1 MDKLE
6 LLDLSPLIPSTSPRF
21 GGPLNLTLTVTPDI
35 ANGEI
40 GFISNTKIVLYEPED
55 ANISMVR
62 LKALKTIL
70 LSFAKSF
77 GTSKGD
83 CLVFSLQVSLP
94 LRRDGTDGQA
104 EVFWSLQ
111 PIGANRDDVTADD
124 LQPLSGSVV
133 FLSGQ
138 SDASINLTVI
148 ADNIPEVNET
158 LLLTLD
164 R

>member
-1 MDKLE
+1 M
-6 LLDLSPLIPSTSPRF
+6 
-21 GGPLNLTLTVTPDI
+21 
-35 ANGEI
+35 
-40 GFISNTKIVLYEPED
+40 
-55 ANISMVR
+55 
-62 LKALKTIL
+62 
-70 LSFAKSF
+70 
-77 GTSKGD
+77 
-83 CLVFSLQVSLP
+83 CVFSQVSLP
-94 LRRDGTDGQA
+94 LRRDGTDGRA

-111 PIGANRDDVTADD
+111 PIGANRADVTADD

-148 ADNIPEVNET
+148 ADDIPEVNET

>member
-1 MDKLE
+1 M
-6 LLDLSPLIPSTSPRF
+6 PIPSNSPRF

-40 GFISNTKIVLYEPED
+40 GFTSNAAVVLHEPDGSSSSVRSIVRQ
-55 ANISMVR
+55 SFVR
-62 LKALKTIL
+62 
-70 LSFAKSF
+70 
-77 GTSKGD
+77 
-83 CLVFSLQVSLP
+83 FSLKSVGHTLLAPPLQVHLP

-111 PIGANRDDVTADD
+111 PLGANRADVTDAD

-138 SDASINLTVI
+138 SDASISFTVM
-148 ADNIPEVNET
+148 ADDIPEVNET
-158 LLLTLD
+158 LLLSLD